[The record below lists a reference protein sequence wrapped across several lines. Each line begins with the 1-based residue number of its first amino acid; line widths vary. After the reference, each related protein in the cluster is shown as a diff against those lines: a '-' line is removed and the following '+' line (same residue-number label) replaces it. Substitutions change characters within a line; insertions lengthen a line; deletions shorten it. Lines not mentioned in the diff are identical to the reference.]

1 MSAIFFIKKMSSS
14 DKETTLT
21 FHHIETFAVGNKL
34 ISLPNVSTV
43 SKDIS
48 WSVKYFFISSKKP
61 SY

>member
-1 MSAIFFIKKMSSS
+1 MSSS

-34 ISLPNVSTV
+34 ISSPNVSTV